1 MAQKKSSKPEV
12 VESPLADVF
21 EKRHPGVAEKK
32 WAENTL
38 APTLQKAPEKPIGAP
53 TGINR
58 DEQGHARFTTISG
71 VPIRRVYSE
80 ADLPEDWNAE
90 KYLGYPGEPPYTRG
104 IHATGY
110 RGKLFTMRQFS
121 GFASPEE
128 TNQRYKYLLEH
139 GGSGLSVAFD
149 LPTLM
154 GYDSDH
160 PASEG
165 EVGKCGVAIDSLEDM
180 EILFRGIDLEKT
192 TVSMTINSPASVL
205 WAMYLV
211 VAEKQGADWKKISG
225 TIQNDI
231 LKEYIAQKEY
241 IYPPAPSMRLV
252 IDTFEFGSKFAPR
265 FNTISISGYHIREA
279 GSTALQELAFTLYDG
294 VEYVE
299 WARRRGLDV
308 DDFGP
313 RLSFFFNAHN
323 DFFEEIA
330 KYRAARKIWGQV
342 MKDRFG
348 AKNQRTWLMRFHTQT
363 AGVSLSAQQPMNNIA
378 RVALQALAAVLGGT
392 QSLHTDSYDEAL
404 ALPTEKAARIALRT
418 QQIIA
423 YESGVTHTVD
433 PLGGSYFVENLT
445 LQMEQGA
452 FDYFGTLDAMGGM
465 VKAIERG
472 YPQKEIAEAS
482 YQYQRAAEAKE
493 KITVG
498 VNEFTIE
505 EEPPHILYIDETV
518 AHQQWARLKALRARR
533 SNEEV
538 RRALDAL
545 KKAAAQ
551 EPKAEADTSG
561 SNGKISSANTMPYMV
576 TAVRAYA
583 TVGEICEA
591 LRQVYGTYT
600 EVSIT

>member
-1 MAQKKSSKPEV
+1 MPEKKPNAGVTKPAVAERPI
-12 VESPLADVF
+12 SDVF
-21 EKRHPGVAEKK
+21 EGRQPSAQEKDWAEK
-32 WAENTL
+32 TL
-38 APTLQKAPEKPIGAP
+38 APTLAKAPEKPIGAA
-53 TGINR
+53 TGTNL
-58 DEQGHARFTTISG
+58 DEHGHARFSTISNA
-71 VPIRRVYSE
+71 PIRRLYTP
-80 ADLPEDWNAE
+80 ADLPADWSYEN
-90 KYLGYPGEPPYTRG
+90 YLGFPGQAPYTRG

-110 RGKLFTMRQFS
+110 RGKLWTMRMFS

-139 GGSGLSVAFD
+139 GGGGLSVAFD

-180 EILFRGIDLEKT
+180 EILFDGIDLEKIT
-192 TVSMTINSPASVL
+192 TSMTINSPASVL

-252 IDTFEFGSKFAPR
+252 IDTFEFGSKFTPR

-279 GSTALQELAFTLYDG
+279 GSTALQELAFTIYDG

-330 KYRAARKIWGQV
+330 KYRAARKIWYRL

-348 AKNQRTWLMRFHTQT
+348 AQNDRTRLMRFHTQT
-363 AGVSLSAQQPMNNIA
+363 AGVSLPAQQPMNNIA
-378 RVALQALAAVLGGT
+378 RVAIQALAAVLGGT
-392 QSLHTDSYDEAL
+392 QSLHTDAYDEAF
-404 ALPTEKAARIALRT
+404 ALPTEEAARIALRT

-423 YESGVTHTVD
+423 YESGVAQTVD
-433 PLGGSYFVENLT
+433 PLGGSYFVEKQT
-445 LQMEQGA
+445 LDMEKGA
-452 FDYFGTLDAMGGM
+452 FDYFEKLDRMGGM

-472 YPQKEIAEAS
+472 YPQKEIADAS
-482 YQYQRAAEAKE
+482 YQYQRAAEANE

-498 VNEFTIE
+498 VNDFVIE
-505 EEPPHILYIDETV
+505 EESPHTLYIDESV
-518 AHQQWARLKALRARR
+518 ARAQEAKLKALRARR

-538 RRALDAL
+538 RRRLDAL
-545 KKAAAQ
+545 KQAASKTPSTGA
-551 EPKAEADTSG
+551 
-561 SNGKISSANTMPYMV
+561 NGNISDANTMPYIV
-576 TAVRAYA
+576 DAVRAYA

-591 LRQVYGTYT
+591 LRQAYGTYT

>member
-1 MAQKKSSKPEV
+1 MPDKKPPQVADAST
-12 VESPLADVF
+12 ADVF
-21 EKRHPGVAEKK
+21 ENRQPSHSEKEWAEK
-32 WAENTL
+32 TL
-38 APTLQKAPEKPIGAP
+38 APTLEKAPERPIGAP
-53 TGINR
+53 TGVNL
-58 DEQGHARFTTISG
+58 DENGNARFTTISG
-71 VPIRRVYSE
+71 VPIRRLYTQ
-80 ADLPEDWNAE
+80 ADLPSDWDYAR
-90 KYLGYPGEPPYTRG
+90 YIGYPGEPPYTRG
-104 IHATGY
+104 IHGTGY

-128 TNQRYKYLLEH
+128 TNQRYQYLLEH
-139 GGSGLSVAFD
+139 GGGGLSVAFD

-180 EILFRGIDLEKT
+180 EILFKGIDLEKT

-252 IDTFEFGSKFAPR
+252 VDTFEFGSKFTPR

-308 DDFGP
+308 DEFGP

-330 KYRAARKIWGQV
+330 KYRAARKIWYQV
-342 MKDRFG
+342 MKDRFA
-348 AKNQRTWLMRFHTQT
+348 AKNQRAWLLRFHTQT
-363 AGVSLSAQQPMNNIA
+363 AGVSLTAQQPMNNIA
-378 RVALQALAAVLGGT
+378 RAALQALAAVLGGT
-392 QSLHTDSYDEAL
+392 QSLHIDGYDEAL
-404 ALPTEKAARIALRT
+404 ALPTEEAVRIALRT

-423 YESGVTHTVD
+423 YESGVTQTVD
-433 PLGGSYFVENLT
+433 PLGGSYYLERLT
-445 LQMEQGA
+445 LDMEKGA
-452 FDYFGTLDAMGGM
+452 FEYFGKLDTMGGM

-472 YPQKEIAEAS
+472 YPQKEIAEAA

-498 VNEFTIE
+498 VNDFVVEG
-505 EEPPHILYIDETV
+505 EPPNILYIDESV
-518 AHQQWARLKALRARR
+518 ALHQSAKLKALRARR
-533 SNEEV
+533 SNDEV
-538 RRALDAL
+538 RRCLGAL
-545 KKAAAQ
+545 KTAAAQ
-551 EPKAEADTSG
+551 EPRAGTNG
-561 SNGKISSANTMPYMV
+561 SVSPANTMPYIV
-576 TAVRAYA
+576 DAVRSYA

-591 LRQVYGTYT
+591 LREVYGTYT

>member
-1 MAQKKSSKPEV
+1 MPENTPKPASV
-12 VESPLADVF
+12 TESPAADVF
-21 EKRHPGVAEKK
+21 ENRHPSDSERQWAEK
-32 WAENTL
+32 TL
-38 APTLQKAPEKPIGAP
+38 GPTLEKAPERAIGAP
-53 TGINR
+53 TGTNR
-58 DEQGHARFTTISG
+58 DDHGRARYSTISNL
-71 VPIRRVYSE
+71 PIRRLYTQ
-80 ADLPEDWNAE
+80 ADLPEDWSYDQ
-90 KYLGYPGEPPYTRG
+90 YLGSPGQAPFTRG

-149 LPTLM
+149 LTTLM

-180 EILFRGIDLEKT
+180 EILFSGIDLEKT
-192 TVSMTINSPASVL
+192 TVSMTINSPASIL

-225 TIQNDI
+225 TTQNDI

-252 IDTFEFGSKFAPR
+252 IDTFEFGSRYTPK

-279 GSTALQELAFTLYDG
+279 GSTALQELAFTVYDG

-299 WARRRGLDV
+299 WALRRGLDV
-308 DDFGP
+308 DEFGP

-330 KYRAARKIWGQV
+330 KYRAARKIWYRL
-342 MKDRFG
+342 MKDRFK
-348 AKNQRTWLMRFHTQT
+348 ARNQRTRLLRFHTQT
-363 AGVSLSAQQPMNNIA
+363 AGVSLPAQQPMNNIA
-378 RVALQALAAVLGGT
+378 RVAVQALAAVLGGT

-404 ALPTEKAARIALRT
+404 ALPTEEAARIALRT

-423 YESGVTHTVD
+423 YESGVTQTVD
-433 PLGGSYFVENLT
+433 PLGGSYFLENLT
-445 LQMEQGA
+445 LQMENGA
-452 FDYFGTLDAMGGM
+452 FDYFGKLDAMGGM

-482 YQYQRAAEAKE
+482 YQYQRAVEARE
-493 KITVG
+493 KVIVG
-498 VNEFTIE
+498 VNDFTIE
-505 EEPPHILYIDETV
+505 EEPPNILYIDETV
-518 AHQQWARLKALRARR
+518 ARQQTAKLKALRSRR

-538 RRALDAL
+538 SRRLDAL
-545 KKAAAQ
+545 KNAAAQ
-551 EPKAEADTSG
+551 EPSAGT
-561 SNGKISSANTMPYMV
+561 NGEISPANTMPFIV
-576 TAVRAYA
+576 DAVRAYA

-600 EVSIT
+600 ETSIT

>member
-1 MAQKKSSKPEV
+1 MEKKQSRLSNPPHV
-12 VESPLADVF
+12 AESPVADVF
-21 EKRHPGVAEKK
+21 ENRRPSEAEKD
-32 WAENTL
+32 WAEKTL
-38 APTLQKAPEKPIGAP
+38 APTLEKTAERPIGAP
-53 TGINR
+53 TGVNV
-58 DEQGHARFTTISG
+58 DDDGHARFTTISG
-71 VPIRRVYSE
+71 LPIRRLYTQ
-80 ADLPEDWNAE
+80 ADLPGDWNE
-90 KYLGYPGEPPYTRG
+90 ETYLGFPGQPPFTRG

-110 RGKLFTMRQFS
+110 RGKLYTMRQFS

-180 EILFRGIDLEKT
+180 EILFNGIDLEKT

-211 VAEKQGADWKKISG
+211 VAEKQGADWKRISG

-252 IDTFEFGSKFAPR
+252 IDTFEFGSKFTPR

-299 WARRRGLDV
+299 WARHRGLDV
-308 DDFGP
+308 DEFGP

-330 KYRAARKIWGQV
+330 KYRAARKIWYRV
-342 MKDRFG
+342 MKDRFH

-363 AGVSLSAQQPMNNIA
+363 AGVSLPAQQPMNNIA
-378 RVALQALAAVLGGT
+378 RVAVQALAAVLGGT

-404 ALPTEKAARIALRT
+404 ALPTEEAARIALRT

-423 YESGVTHTVD
+423 YESGVTQTVD
-433 PLGGSYFVENLT
+433 PLGGSYFLENLT
-445 LQMEQGA
+445 LQMENGA
-452 FDYFGTLDAMGGM
+452 FDYFGKLDAMGGM

-472 YPQKEIAEAS
+472 YPQKEIAESS
-482 YQYQRAAEAKE
+482 YQYQRAVEARE
-493 KITVG
+493 KIIVG
-498 VNEFTIE
+498 VNEFAIE
-505 EEPPHILYIDETV
+505 EKSPNILYIDETV
-518 AHQQWARLKALRARR
+518 ARQQSAKLKILRARR
-533 SNEEV
+533 SNDDV
-538 RRALDAL
+538 RRTLEAL
-545 KKAAAQ
+545 KKAATQ
-551 EPKAEADTSG
+551 EPKAG
-561 SNGKISSANTMPYMV
+561 LNGNVSTANTMPYIV
-576 TAVRAYA
+576 DAVRAYA

>member
-1 MAQKKSSKPEV
+1 MPENKPKADLHKTV
-12 VESPLADVF
+12 AESPISDVF
-21 EKRHPGVAEKK
+21 DGRHPAGSEKQWAEK
-32 WAENTL
+32 TL
-38 APTLQKAPEKPIGAP
+38 APTLHKAPEKPIGAP
-53 TGINR
+53 TGTNL
-58 DEQGHARFTTISG
+58 DEHGHARFSTISNA
-71 VPIRRVYSE
+71 PIRRLYTQ
-80 ADLPEDWNAE
+80 ADLPSDWNYE
-90 KYLGYPGEPPYTRG
+90 QYLGYPGQPPYTRG

-110 RGKLFTMRQFS
+110 RGKLWTMRMFS

-139 GGSGLSVAFD
+139 GGGGLSVAFD

-180 EILFRGIDLEKT
+180 EILFDGIPLEKIT
-192 TVSMTINSPASVL
+192 TSMTINSPASVL

-225 TIQNDI
+225 TLQNDI

-252 IDTFEFGSKFAPR
+252 IDTFEFGSKFTPR

-279 GSTALQELAFTLYDG
+279 GSTALQELAFTIYDG

-330 KYRAARKIWGQV
+330 KYRAARKIWYRL

-348 AKNQRTWLMRFHTQT
+348 AKNDRTRLMRFHTQT
-363 AGVSLSAQQPMNNIA
+363 AGVSLPAQQPMNNIA

-392 QSLHTDSYDEAL
+392 QSLHTDAYDEAL
-404 ALPTEKAARIALRT
+404 ALPTEEAARIALRT

-423 YESGVTHTVD
+423 FESGAAQTVD
-433 PLGGSYFVENLT
+433 PLGGSYFVEKQT
-445 LQMEQGA
+445 LDMENGA
-452 FDYFGTLDAMGGM
+452 FDYFQKLDQMGGM

-482 YQYQRAAEAKE
+482 YQYQRAVEANE

-498 VNEFTIE
+498 VNDFVIE
-505 EEPPHILYIDETV
+505 EESPNTLYIGESV
-518 AHQQWARLKALRARR
+518 ARTQEAKLKALRARR

-538 RRALDAL
+538 RRRLDAL
-545 KKAAAQ
+545 KQAAAKT
-551 EPKAEADTSG
+551 PTAGT
-561 SNGKISSANTMPYMV
+561 NGNISDVNTMPYIV
-576 TAVRAYA
+576 DAVRAYA

-600 EVSIT
+600 EVSVT

>member
-1 MAQKKSSKPEV
+1 MPPKKPLKPQVAEN
-12 VESPLADVF
+12 PAADVF
-21 EKRHPGVAEKK
+21 EKRHPSDAETK
-32 WAENTL
+32 WAEKTL
-38 APTLQKAPEKPIGAP
+38 TPTLEKSPERPIGAP
-53 TGINR
+53 TGVNV
-58 DEQGHARFTTISG
+58 DEHGQARFTTISG
-71 VPIRRVYSE
+71 LPIRRLYTQ
-80 ADLPEDWNAE
+80 ADLPADWSEAQ
-90 KYLGYPGEPPYTRG
+90 YLSYPGQAPYTRG

-110 RGKLFTMRQFS
+110 RGKMFTMRQFS

-180 EILFRGIDLEKT
+180 EILFGGIDLEKT
-192 TVSMTINSPASVL
+192 TASMTINSPASVL

-252 IDTFEFGSKFAPR
+252 VDTFEFGSVFTPR

-308 DDFGP
+308 DEFGP

-330 KYRAARKIWGQV
+330 KYRAARKIWGKV
-342 MKDRFG
+342 MTERFG
-348 AKNQRTWLMRFHTQT
+348 AKNPRTRLMRFHTQT
-363 AGVSLSAQQPMNNIA
+363 AGVSLPAQQPMNNIA

-392 QSLHTDSYDEAL
+392 QSLHTDSYDEAF
-404 ALPTEKAARIALRT
+404 ALPTEEAAGIALRT

-423 YESGVTHTVD
+423 YESGVAQTVD
-433 PLGGSYFVENLT
+433 PLGGSYFLETLT
-445 LQMEQGA
+445 LQMEKGA
-452 FDYFGTLDAMGGM
+452 FDYFSKMDAMGGM

-482 YQYQRAAEAKE
+482 YQYQRAVEAKE
-493 KITVG
+493 KIIVG
-498 VNEFTIE
+498 VNEFVIE
-505 EEPPHILYIDETV
+505 EEPPHTLYIDESV
-518 AHQQWARLKALRARR
+518 GRQQTAKLKALRARR
-533 SNEEV
+533 SNDEV

-545 KKAAAQ
+545 KKAAAI
-551 EPKAEADTSG
+551 EPKAGT
-561 SNGKISSANTMPYMV
+561 NGNVSSANTMPYIV
-576 TAVRAYA
+576 DAVRAYA

-600 EVSIT
+600 EVSFT